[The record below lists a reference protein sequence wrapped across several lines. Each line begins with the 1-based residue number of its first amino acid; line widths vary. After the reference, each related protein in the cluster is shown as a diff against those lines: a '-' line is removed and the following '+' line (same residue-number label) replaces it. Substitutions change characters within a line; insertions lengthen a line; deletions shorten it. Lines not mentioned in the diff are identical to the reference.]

1 MKLQSKTFANKT
13 NHIALLVDDGTHI
26 KYLTQDQ
33 YILNIMLSGR
43 RDVDVDE
50 IMYLLDE
57 KDLKLIKKH
66 C

>member
-1 MKLQSKTFANKT
+1 
-13 NHIALLVDDGTHI
+13 
-26 KYLTQDQ
+26 
-33 YILNIMLSGR
+33 MLSGR

-66 C
+66 CWAEEWTLF